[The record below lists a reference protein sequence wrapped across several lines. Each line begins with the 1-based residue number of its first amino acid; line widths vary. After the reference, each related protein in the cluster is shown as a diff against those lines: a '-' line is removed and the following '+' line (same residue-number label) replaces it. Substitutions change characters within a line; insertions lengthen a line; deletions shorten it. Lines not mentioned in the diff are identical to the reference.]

1 MNTPL
6 YRLDRRALVRAFDRA
21 SPGYDQAARLQ
32 SDVRRELLAR
42 LEFFKLEPRVVLDV
56 GTGTGDGAAALRRRY
71 RRAQV
76 LALDIAPGMLR
87 QAARRLRPW
96 RRFTRVCGD
105 ALQLPLRDGTVDLLF
120 CNLVLQW
127 CDQPQLA
134 FAEMC
139 RVLRPGGLVCF
150 STFGPDTLKE
160 LRAAWAAADERPH
173 VSQFVDLPQL
183 AACMQR
189 AGLQEPVMDVERIVS
204 HYPDAMTL
212 MRELQSIG
220 ARNASAERHRALTGR
235 RRLQQL
241 VAGYE
246 SCREAA
252 GLPATYE
259 IIYGAAFGGG
269 PRAAEAPPG
278 EHRVPLPIP
287 RRREG
292 TV

>member
-1 MNTPL
+1 LNTPL
-6 YRLDRRALVRAFDRA
+6 YRLDRRALVRAFERA
-21 SPGYDQAARLQ
+21 SGGYDQAARLQ
-32 SDVRRELLAR
+32 STVRGELLAR

-96 RRFTRVCGD
+96 RRFARVCGD
-105 ALQLPLRDGTVDLLF
+105 ALQLPLREGTVDLLF

-160 LRAAWAAADERPH
+160 LRAAWAGADERPH

-183 AACMQR
+183 GAGMQR
-189 AGLQEPVMDVERIVS
+189 AGLLEPVMDVERIVS

-235 RRLQQL
+235 RRLAQL
-241 VAGYE
+241 MAGYE
-246 SCREAA
+246 SLREPA

-269 PRAAEAPPG
+269 PRPAEAPPG

>member
-1 MNTPL
+1 VNTPA

-21 SPGYDQAARLQ
+21 SSGYDQAARLQ
-32 SDVRRELLAR
+32 SNVRSELLAR
-42 LEFFKLEPRVVLDV
+42 LEFFKLEPRIVLDL

-71 RRAQV
+71 RSAQV

-87 QAARRLRPW
+87 QASRRLRLW
-96 RRFTRVCGD
+96 RRFERVCGD
-105 ALQLPLRDGTVDLLF
+105 ALQLPLRDASVDLLF
-120 CNLVLQW
+120 SNLMLQW
-127 CDQPQLA
+127 CDQPQMV
-134 FAEMC
+134 FAEMS

-150 STFGPDTLKE
+150 STFGPETLME
-160 LRAAWAAADERPH
+160 LRAAWAAADARPH
-173 VSQFVDLPQL
+173 VTEFPSLPQL
-183 AACMQR
+183 GAGMQR
-189 AGLQEPVMDVERIVS
+189 ASLMEPVMDVERIVS
-204 HYPDAMTL
+204 YYPDAMTL

-235 RRLQQL
+235 RRLAQL

-246 SCREAA
+246 HLREAA

-269 PRAAEAPPG
+269 PQPTQMPPG

-287 RRREG
+287 RRREDAK
-292 TV
+292 

>member
-1 MNTPL
+1 LNTPL
-6 YRLDRRALVRAFDRA
+6 YRLDRRALVRAFERA
-21 SPGYDQAARLQ
+21 SGGYDQAARLQ
-32 SDVRRELLAR
+32 SSVRGEMLAR
-42 LEFFKLEPRVVLDV
+42 LEIFKLEPRVVIEV
-56 GTGTGDGAAALRRRY
+56 CTGTGDGAAALRRRY

-96 RRFTRVCGD
+96 RRFERVCGD

-120 CNLVLQW
+120 SNLMLQW

-134 FAEMC
+134 FAEMR

-150 STFGPDTLKE
+150 STFGPETLKE
-160 LRAAWAAADERPH
+160 LRAAWAGADERPH

-183 AACMQR
+183 GAGMQR
-189 AGLQEPVMDVERIVS
+189 AGLMEPVMDVERIVS
-204 HYPDAMTL
+204 YYPDAMTL

-235 RRLQQL
+235 RRLAQL

-269 PRAAEAPPG
+269 PRPAEAPPG